1 MPKEQLE
8 SRQSR
13 ARLADGRRRILPKE
27 QLESRQ
33 SGAPSPKACHSIL
46 PKEQLESRQSCSQTK
61 RFGTKILPKEQL
73 ESRQSSNASAEYIPR
88 NFAERTIGITE
99 RTIGIKAKQ
108 GTPASSRR
116 FYFAERTIGIKAK
129 QDDVIIVDEAH
140 FAERTIGIKAKHD
153 GGEIVGV
160 EHFAERTIGIKAKR
174 RRRLS
179 RSSRA
184 NTDTFNIFAKQNA
197 KFCVVSCFQNTDTF
211 NCRVSHTM
219 LFPLAAPFLKAQ
231 KKSSCTNSAG
241 AFFAFRGTKCSEN
254 SDVLSGGDART
265 CSGTCRRGLPCRRS
279 AFPPCTPGA
288 SPP

>member
-1 MPKEQLE
+1 MML
-8 SRQSR
+8 R
-13 ARLADGRRRILPKE
+13 GR
-27 QLESRQ
+27 
-33 SGAPSPKACHSIL
+33 C
-46 PKEQLESRQSCSQTK
+46 
-61 RFGTKILPKEQL
+61 ILPKEQL
-73 ESRQSSNASAEYIPR
+73 ESRQSSSGSSGSSGS
-88 NFAERTIGITE
+88 NFAE

-116 FYFAERTIGIKAK
+116 FY
-129 QDDVIIVDEAH
+129 
-140 FAERTIGIKAKHD
+140 
-153 GGEIVGV
+153 
-160 EHFAERTIGIKAKR
+160 FAERTIGIKAKR

-241 AFFAFRGTKCSEN
+241 AFFAFRGTKRSEN